1 MQEKLRGRLVVSR
14 LYLPP
19 RCLEQ
24 GWNLARCLANK
35 CSPAVSEACLTMVLI
50 PCAEHCRGV
59 PMFYLYGEA
68 AGCPPVPPLLQA
80 LLFQLYPG
88 EFACFSLFFQRFE
101 LKTDCAYKNIL
112 SLLFQGFFF
121 FFFSLSLPSFSF
133 PFKTFYNTPEE
144 EVGRLCIAFSGAN
157 YRHHLE

>member
-1 MQEKLRGRLVVSR
+1 
-14 LYLPP
+14 
-19 RCLEQ
+19 
-24 GWNLARCLANK
+24 
-35 CSPAVSEACLTMVLI
+35 
-50 PCAEHCRGV
+50 
-59 PMFYLYGEA
+59 MFYLYGEA

-121 FFFSLSLPSFSF
+121 FFPLSLPSFSF